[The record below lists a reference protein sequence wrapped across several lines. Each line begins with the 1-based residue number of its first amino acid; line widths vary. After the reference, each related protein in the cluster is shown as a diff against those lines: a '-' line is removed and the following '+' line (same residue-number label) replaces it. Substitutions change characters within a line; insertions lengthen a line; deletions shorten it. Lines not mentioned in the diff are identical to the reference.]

1 MFVAPRSKAME
12 PVVGVFKSRSD
23 AARGVDR
30 IRAMGVARDKIS
42 ILTPSS
48 SDQQIADVPV
58 SETEQPGMGA
68 AVGRLVGGSV
78 GAASGLTAGAAL
90 ASLLVPGVGPIL
102 AGGFFGATLLGLG
115 GAAGGAAVGEAVEDT
130 VRGIPRDEL
139 YVYEDAL
146 RKGRTIIIA
155 EVNDEMYA
163 DTVRQGLTEA
173 GAETIDA
180 AREQWWIGLR
190 TAEQETYTDGDFA
203 QDEPYFRKGFEA
215 AQSPAVRGKSYE
227 EALGYLTRHYEIAS
241 ANPAFR
247 RGYERGRQFYER
259 LRTAI

>member
-1 MFVAPRSKAME
+1 ME

-23 AARGVDR
+23 AERGVDC
-30 IRAMGVARDKIS
+30 IRAIGVAKEKIS
-42 ILTPSS
+42 ILTPGS
-48 SDQQIADVPV
+48 SDQQIAAVPV
-58 SETEQPGMGA
+58 SETEQPGMGT
-68 AVGRLVGGSV
+68 AVGTLVGGSV

-102 AGGFFGATLLGLG
+102 AGGFFGASLLGLG
-115 GAAGGAAVGEAVEDT
+115 GAAGGAAVGEALEDR
-130 VRGIPRDEL
+130 VSGIPRDEL

-146 RKGRTIIIA
+146 RKGRTIVIGEADDDLHA
-155 EVNDEMYA
+155 EA
-163 DTVRQGLTEA
+163 VRQALTQA

-180 AREQWWIGLR
+180 AREQWWIGLGA
-190 TAEQETYTDGDFA
+190 AEQETYTDGDFA

-241 ANPAFR
+241 TNPAFR